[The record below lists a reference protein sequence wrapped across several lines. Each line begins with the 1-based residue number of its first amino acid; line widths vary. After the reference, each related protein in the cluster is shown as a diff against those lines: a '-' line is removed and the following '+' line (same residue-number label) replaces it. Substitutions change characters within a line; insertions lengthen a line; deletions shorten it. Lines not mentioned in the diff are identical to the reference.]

1 MKRYNIEKRVL
12 DSLYEVT
19 ESGDIYRRID
29 NYKYKPSL
37 DTKGY
42 LRVRLPY
49 PQAKSSDGRYP
60 FKVHR
65 LIAMFHLNT
74 YSEQLQVNHKNGNK
88 QDNRV
93 ENLEMVTNRENILHA
108 WRVLDSTER
117 RRKISETYKKKRQTK
132 LFES

>member
-12 DSLYEVT
+12 GSLYEVT
-19 ESGDIYRRID
+19 ESGDVYRRID

-37 DTKGY
+37 DNKGY

-49 PQAKSSDGRYP
+49 PQAKSNDGRYS

-65 LIAMFHLNT
+65 LTAMFHLNT
-74 YSEQLQVNHKNGNK
+74 YSEQLQVNHKNGIK
-88 QDNRV
+88 TDNRV
-93 ENLEMVTNRENILHA
+93 ENLEMVTNRENVLHA

-132 LFES
+132 LFEL